1 MKKVLMNKNDD
12 QTIDPK
18 QIVEMQQEIK
28 LLKEELQVLKK
39 KENG

>member
-1 MKKVLMNKNDD
+1 MNKNDD